1 MKLTQEKIV
10 ESLKT
15 VIHPETGNNIVDSGI
30 LTDMTI
36 NGNEINIT
44 LLFQKPTDPF
54 INSIKRSI
62 NAVLNDDFGKNI
74 TINITTKVQTKQN
87 KKEDPENE
95 GIPGVKN
102 IIAVASGKGGVGKS
116 TVTVN
121 LALSLAQKG
130 YKVAVIDAD
139 IFGPSIPKM
148 FGIEDAK
155 PSGTVENGNDY
166 IIPVEKYG
174 IKILSVG
181 FFVDPKDATI
191 WRGPMATNVL
201 RQLMLQAK
209 WGEID
214 YMLVDTPPGT
224 SDIHLT
230 LVQSVP
236 VTGVVVVSTPQ
247 QVAIADARKG
257 IAMFRAKGIEVP
269 VLGLVEN
276 MSWFTPAELPENKYY
291 IFGKEGVEK
300 LAEETDTKILSHIP
314 IVQSVCESGDSGYP
328 IALQTNTIEGKAFE
342 NLATNFIKAVEE
354 RNSILPPTKQVKVN

>member
-1 MKLTQEKIV
+1 MNLSQKQIRET
-10 ESLKT
+10 LKA
-15 VIHPETGNNIVDSGI
+15 VVHPETGISIVDSG
-30 LTDMTI
+30 LLSEFNI

-44 LLFQKPTDPF
+44 LIFKKATDPF
-54 INSIKRSI
+54 INSIKRTIISKF
-62 NAVLNDDFGKNI
+62 DKNLV
-74 TINITTKVQTKQN
+74 INITTKAQPKQN
-87 KKEDPENE
+87 AENTE
-95 GIPGVKN
+95 NSGIAEVKN

-121 LALSLAQKG
+121 LALALAEKG

-148 FGIEDAK
+148 FGVEDAK
-155 PSGTVENGNDY
+155 PAGTVEDGKEY

-181 FFVDPKDATI
+181 FFINPKDATI

-201 RQLMLQAK
+201 RQLILQAK
-209 WGEID
+209 WGDID

-224 SDIHLT
+224 GDIHLT

-236 VTGVVVVSTPQ
+236 VTGAIIVSTPQ

-257 IAMFRAKGIEVP
+257 IAMFGTKGIEVP

-291 IFGKEGVEK
+291 IFGKGGVEK
-300 LAEETDTKILSHIP
+300 LAKESNTKILSHIP
-314 IVQSVCESGDSGYP
+314 IVQSVCESGDKGIP
-328 IALQTNTIEGKAFE
+328 VALQKSSIEGKSFE
-342 NLATNFIKAVEE
+342 ELADNFIKAVDE
-354 RNSILPPTKQVKVN
+354 RNANLPPTKQVKVNN